1 MWGLMIR
8 SNTIC
13 RFCRF
18 YREVRPVSRLL
29 RLQTIAALTNRP
41 FPILSL
47 TISLSHAGPTLASG
61 DMRIRPADALVQTEH
76 LLRGF
81 FHQLLTAR
89 AKVLW
94 KSGAGARIKLGAR
107 TSGACSTGR

>member
-8 SNTIC
+8 SNTIY

-18 YREVRPVSRLL
+18 YRGLRPVSRLL
-29 RLQTIAALTNRP
+29 PSQTIAALTNRP
-41 FPILSL
+41 FPNPLSL
-47 TISLSHAGPTLASG
+47 RLPSHAGPTLASG
-61 DMRIRPADALVQTEH
+61 EMRIRPADAHVQTEH

-94 KSGAGARIKLGAR
+94 KSGAGAPLKPVSR
-107 TSGACSTGR
+107 TFAACSTGR